1 MPSGRGKIQESE
13 KHNTN
18 GFDKN
23 KQNINTKGQ
32 PRKSFSTINLE
43 LKEKGVEPLTKNQF
57 IEAYTL
63 IFNSTDKELK
73 QIANDLNVPLVLRL
87 IIKELSN
94 TKTRS
99 KALADY
105 RDYMFG
111 RAVQKSEIEMTEI
124 KPIEFT
130 IIKNKPK

>member
-1 MPSGRGKIQESE
+1 MAKAIINGNESA
-13 KHNTN
+13 KGQ

-23 KQNINTKGQ
+23 KQNINTKGA
-32 PRKSFSTINLE
+32 PRKSFSTINNE
-43 LKEKGVEPLTKNQF
+43 LKEKGVEPLTKTQF

-63 IFNSTDKELK
+63 IFNATDKELK
-73 QIANDLNVPLVLRL
+73 IIANDLNVPLVLRL

-111 RAVQKSEIEMTEI
+111 KSLQQQELIITEVL
-124 KPIEFT
+124 PIEFT
-130 IIKNKPK
+130 IIKNKE